1 MMLQLTAQH
10 SRFAAIGLLVLIVLL
25 VSALVGFPAWKLH
38 QHYDASIEDG
48 SDKLLRYRRI
58 GALRQEVNRSI
69 QDVTELNA
77 KQYYLKGST
86 RTLAEAE
93 LQSLVTRLAESHGCR
108 IISSQVLP
116 AKDDAKTTDPG
127 KVLLSIQLHA
137 AIVQLQVLLHAIE
150 VHKPYLFFDNLTI
163 RAPQGRAYKPNPGVQ
178 PEFHVQI
185 TVAGY
190 MHQPGESK

>member
-1 MMLQLTAQH
+1 MMLQLTAQQ
-10 SRFAAIGLLVLIVLL
+10 SRFVAIGLLVLIVLL
-25 VSALVGFPAWKLH
+25 VSTLVGFPVWKLH
-38 QHYDASIEDG
+38 QRYDASIDDV

-58 GALRQEVNRSI
+58 AALRQEIDRSI

-116 AKDDAKTTDPG
+116 AKDDPKTPDQG
-127 KVLLSIQLHA
+127 KVQLSIQLQA
-137 AIVQLQVLLHAIE
+137 AIVPLQVLLHAME
-150 VHKPYLFFDNLTI
+150 VHQPYLFFDNLAI
-163 RAPQGRAYKPNPGVQ
+163 RASHGRTYKPTPGVQ
-178 PEFHVQI
+178 PEYHVQI

-190 MHQPGESK
+190 MHQSGESK